1 MAVTGILKFG
11 GEICGDLE
19 QGLRREW
26 LVTNGLGGFGCGTLA
41 GCQTRRYHGLLVAAE
56 HPPVVRTMLLV
67 DLDPVARVDG
77 RVYELSCH
85 EYEGGVIH
93 PRGNFL
99 IESFEL
105 DGTVP
110 TWTYAL
116 GAARLTKCVFMAS
129 AANTTYVTFTLERAL
144 APVALT
150 IRPLCTGRDYH
161 SHRRGAEGYQ
171 MTRVAGGCI
180 VAAQGV
186 AARLMITAD
195 SGEFV
200 AAPYMQWNLR
210 HRLEAARGL
219 DSTEDLYSPGTFEL
233 TMSQGETVSFT
244 ATIEAQSRAS
254 GVVLADLRA
263 REAQVLEGMSA
274 AAPDWVRQL
283 ALGADQFIV
292 ARAGV
297 TDGKS
302 VIAGYPWF
310 SDWGRDTMIALPGLM
325 LSTGRFADAAAVLRT
340 FARYVNDGLL
350 PNQFPDSGVAPEY
363 NTVDA
368 TLWYFVAIYEYVQ
381 ATDDITFAQEIFPV
395 LNDIIAWHRRGT
407 RHRIAVDSGDGLLY
421 AGEPGV
427 QLTWMDAKVDQW
439 VVTPRIGKPVE
450 INALWC
456 NALWIAAQ
464 IAIRVG
470 DTTAAKQLSVA
481 SRTTADTFASRFW
494 FDDGQHLY
502 DVIDSPTPPNKDTSL
517 RPNQLIAL
525 ALPYQVI
532 EESRA
537 RLALRAC
544 ERDLLTPYGL
554 RTLDPEDPHYVAH
567 YGGDPRQ
574 RDGAYHQGT
583 VWAWLLG
590 SFARAHFTLYGD
602 ARQAASYLAPLEQ
615 HLRDGCIGQISE
627 IFDAD
632 PPHAPQGCFAQAWSV
647 AEVLR
652 AWLEIQRPAPQMRP
666 PSANCRSYRVP

>member
-1 MAVTGILKFG
+1 MGTLKFG
-11 GEICGDLE
+11 GEICGDVE
-19 QGLRREW
+19 QSLRREW

-41 GCQTRRYHGLLVAAE
+41 GCQTRRYHGLLVAAA

-67 DLDPVARVDG
+67 DLDVVARVDG

-93 PRGNFL
+93 PLGNFL
-99 IESFEL
+99 IESFVLE
-105 DGTVP
+105 GAVP

-116 GAARLTKCVFMAS
+116 GSARLIKRVFMAS
-129 AANTTYVTFTLERAL
+129 AANTTYVTFTLARAL
-144 APVALT
+144 APIALT
-150 IRPLCTGRDYH
+150 VRPLCTGRDYH
-161 SHRRGAEGYQ
+161 SHRRGGDGYQ
-171 MTRVAGGCI
+171 MTRIANGCT
-180 VAAQGV
+180 VMTYGV
-186 AARLMITAD
+186 AANLAITAD

-233 TMSQGETVSFT
+233 TISQEEIVSFT
-244 ATIEAQSRAS
+244 ATIESQTRSSQS
-254 GVVLADLRA
+254 VLAELRA
-263 REAQVLEGMSA
+263 RESQLVEGMSGT
-274 AAPDWVRQL
+274 APDWVRQL

-297 TDGKS
+297 ADGKS

-310 SDWGRDTMIALPGLM
+310 GDWGRDTMIALPGLM
-325 LSTGRFADAAAVLRT
+325 LSTGRFADAVAVLRT
-340 FARYVNDGLL
+340 FARYVSDGLL
-350 PNQFPDSGVAPEY
+350 PNRFPDSGVAPEY

-368 TLWYFVAIYEYVQ
+368 TLWYFVAIYEYLQ
-381 ATDDITFAQEIFPV
+381 ATDDISFAQEIFPV

-407 RHRIAVDSGDGLLY
+407 RHSIAVDPDDGLLH

-427 QLTWMDAKVDQW
+427 QLTWMDAKVDQS

-456 NALWIAAQ
+456 NALWIAGQ
-464 IAIRVG
+464 IAIQVG
-470 DTTAAKQLSVA
+470 ETTVARQLSLA
-481 SRTTADTFASRFW
+481 SRTTADTFARRFW

-502 DVIDSPTPPNKDTSL
+502 DLIDSPTQPSKDTSL

-525 ALPYQVI
+525 ALPYPVI

-537 RLALRAC
+537 RLILRAC

-554 RTLDPEDPHYVAH
+554 RTLDPEDPHYLGH
-567 YGGDPRQ
+567 YGGDQRQ
-574 RDGAYHQGT
+574 RDSAYHQGT
-583 VWAWLLG
+583 VWTWLLG
-590 SFARAHFTLYGD
+590 GFARAHFTLYGD
-602 ARQAASYLAPLEQ
+602 ARRAASYLAPLEQ

-652 AWLEIQRPAPQMRP
+652 AWFEIQRPGPQMWQ
-666 PSANCRSYRVP
+666 AAAAFHNYRVS